1 MLYKKANCA
10 GQSPAWLDKANMHM
24 HMHGMTELY
33 VAALELIYRPTHY

>member
-24 HMHGMTELY
+24 HGMTELY